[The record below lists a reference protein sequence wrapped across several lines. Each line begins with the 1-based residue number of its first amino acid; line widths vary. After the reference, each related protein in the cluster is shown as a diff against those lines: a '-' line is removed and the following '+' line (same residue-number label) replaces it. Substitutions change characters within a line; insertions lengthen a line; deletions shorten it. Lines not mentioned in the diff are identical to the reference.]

1 MLTCDLVSLISSEL
15 INGKWYEAG
24 FIRGVQQ
31 YEI

>member
-1 MLTCDLVSLISSEL
+1 MLISDLASLISREL

-24 FIRGVQQ
+24 FIRGFQQ